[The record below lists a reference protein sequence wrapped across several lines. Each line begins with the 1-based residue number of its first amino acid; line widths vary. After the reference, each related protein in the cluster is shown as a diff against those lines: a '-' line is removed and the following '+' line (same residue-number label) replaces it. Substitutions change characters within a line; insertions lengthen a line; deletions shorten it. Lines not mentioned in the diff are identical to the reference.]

1 MTEEFEEWL
10 FSAEKVGQIGLV
22 ESSYGWHV
30 MYYGGEG
37 EEATWEYLAHV
48 AATNED
54 YEGWEKE
61 LDFAVEVNSALFVD
75 AYNNK

>member
-1 MTEEFEEWL
+1 MSLKEKFEKI
-10 FSAEKVGQIGLV
+10 FYGQEYKDYPDDIDV
-22 ESSYGWHV
+22 NDDDDTF
-30 MYYGGEG
+30 GGEG

-61 LDFAVEVNSALFVD
+61 LNFAVEVNSALFVD

>member
-1 MTEEFEEWL
+1 
-10 FSAEKVGQIGLV
+10 
-22 ESSYGWHV
+22 

-54 YEGWEKE
+54 YEGWEKA
-61 LDFAVEVNSALFVD
+61 LDFAVEVNSALFVN